1 MCGKN
6 CGQKLKKIGLLLLL
20 FLLVC
25 SPSYSVE
32 IDSQDWEIV
41 SNYVLTS
48 ETVLPEL
55 SSQLK
60 TVNLKLEQSQTDLMN
75 CQTKVSQLQISLE
88 SMEQEIQ
95 TLTKSN
101 NRLKIVTS
109 IGLTVGVLGVATG
122 LVVLLLN

>member
-1 MCGKN
+1 MCGKELN
-6 CGQKLKKIGLLLLL
+6 TLCMKIGLLLLL

-25 SPSYSVE
+25 SPSYSVNIE
-32 IDSQDWEIV
+32 EQDWTTI
-41 SNYVLTS
+41 SNFVLTS

-88 SMEQEIQ
+88 SMEQEITQ
-95 TLTKSN
+95 LTKSN